1 MAQTNWYAVYVAPRA
16 EKKVSERLT
25 ASEIPHYLPLRKEK
39 RRWSDRVK
47 EVELPVINGYL
58 FVKIASP
65 LFSEVVKIYGI
76 LNFLRENGVP
86 VVIPDEQMDNFRRFV
101 EQSSEAIEF
110 YNGTFE
116 QGEPVVITKGD
127 LQGLMAEVVNIQG
140 KYRVAIRLDC
150 LGCALTTLP
159 ASFIEKIKTQPA

>member
-39 RRWSDRVK
+39 RKWSDRIK

-65 LFSEVVKIYGI
+65 RFSEVVKIYGI
-76 LNFLRENGVP
+76 LKFFARKRYSGGDSRCANG
-86 VVIPDEQMDNFRRFV
+86 
-101 EQSSEAIEF
+101 
-110 YNGTFE
+110 
-116 QGEPVVITKGD
+116 
-127 LQGLMAEVVNIQG
+127 
-140 KYRVAIRLDC
+140 
-150 LGCALTTLP
+150 
-159 ASFIEKIKTQPA
+159 